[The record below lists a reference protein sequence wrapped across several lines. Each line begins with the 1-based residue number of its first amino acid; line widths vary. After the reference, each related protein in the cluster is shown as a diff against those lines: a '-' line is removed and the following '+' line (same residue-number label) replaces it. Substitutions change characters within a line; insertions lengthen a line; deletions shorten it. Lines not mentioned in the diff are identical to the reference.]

1 MDSVVEVRDKFT
13 DTVKR
18 LLVGPNPLKG
28 FCCNENQEI
37 SNDGE
42 EILFNGSP
50 LSVYITGV
58 LFPQNQNRM
67 KGISELL
74 DGDLKPTDEDSDES
88 NDESNA
94 DIDDYK
100 DPFCKSDADDAIDGE
115 TSKIN
120 ARYQSAMGIT
130 LCVPYQSGLNIEI
143 SAGTYMAKSSVYPN
157 NAEMEN
163 GQHKIKMSDKT
174 KTCYFRKQHDYKL
187 YVQSQDMPA
196 KNAIHNVY
204 QVKDND
210 GNDVALRISV
220 TYRMD
225 LENGKDRIYTV
236 TLINTNT
243 DGYTNNCS
251 AYEKCWFQVG
261 FAVSCTEGFLPL
273 PKNFDKGL
281 KDEDYRLNALL
292 YRDVHDY
299 AIGHGCAATWENEL
313 PKTIKAECMPE
324 YEVKPIVPNTLPG
337 IQLDMKVYSE
347 NRCGTIEDLTNLA
360 NKYEKWIDIESEK
373 VETIPEEHR
382 ATAEGQ
388 IALCRKCLARI
399 RRGISLLGKDDSVWE
414 AFAFTNKA
422 MLMQQLH
429 YRLPFV
435 KYSDYD
441 KRNCHGILENEI
453 ILPDTENSETWYKNG
468 EIIYGKWRPFQIA
481 FLVMNIVS
489 INDKD
494 SEERKI
500 MDLIWFP
507 TGGGKTEAYLGLTA
521 FTIFLRKLRNKED
534 RGTSVIMRYTL
545 RLLTSQ
551 QYERAASL
559 ICAME
564 KIRAENEDVLGKE
577 RITIGLW
584 VGNSLTPNMQKD
596 AAKKIREIQEKKDRG
611 NASIILKCP
620 WCGASMSTYRDKAE
634 NIHTPGYEVEKD
646 KVHLIC
652 GNKTCDFHDYDFEL
666 PLRLFDDDI
675 YENPP
680 TLLFG
685 TVDKFAMLP
694 FIPKAKS
701 LFGGDRENAAPD
713 LIIQD
718 ELHLI
723 TGPLG
728 SAVGIYEVLIDEL
741 CKSNGGLPKR
751 IASTATISHAKQQCN
766 ALYGCGEENVFQF
779 PVQGTSYKDS
789 FFAREKSDGIGR
801 KYIGLYGAAMSTS
814 ASASIATF
822 AALIYAAKAI
832 EVNEEKARDPYWTN
846 LAYFGSMRELGQAA
860 TWYMTDIKERLETI
874 YKWRMEASLDRT
886 KRRYIYGTG
895 LAELTSRMSN
905 EEIPKILKKL
915 EESYS
920 GNVEMPEDD
929 KADKKKE
936 FPLDICLATN
946 MISVGVDVSR
956 LGLMTV
962 TGQPKTMSEYIQT
975 TSRVGRD
982 AAHAPGVVYVIYNT
996 SKSRDKSHYEK
1007 FQSQH
1012 EKLYYS
1018 VEPTSVTPF
1027 SEPMRE
1033 RALPT
1038 IFAAIHRLIHAPV
1051 DKRENAD
1058 YIPSNEELE
1067 KIVDSFVNRIG
1078 GIDCDEAEN
1087 AKRQLEFCY
1096 RQWIEWNPLRYSR
1109 KPGKLQGEA
1118 PLLIQTGTIRPDA
1131 WKDRGWDA
1139 PTSMRNVDGTCGLDT
1154 TKTIW
1159 WQKERRQ

>member
-1 MDSVVEVRDKFT
+1 MDSVVEVRGKFT

-18 LLVGPNPLKG
+18 LLIGPNPLKG

-67 KGISELL
+67 KGISELI

-100 DPFCKSDADDAIDGE
+100 DPFSKSDADDSIDGE

-130 LCVPYQSGLNIEI
+130 LCVPYRSGLNIEI

-399 RRGISLLGKDDSVWE
+399 RRGISLLGKDDSVWK
-414 AFAFTNKA
+414 AFAFT
-422 MLMQQLH
+422 
-429 YRLPFV
+429 
-435 KYSDYD
+435 
-441 KRNCHGILENEI
+441 
-453 ILPDTENSETWYKNG
+453 
-468 EIIYGKWRPFQIA
+468 
-481 FLVMNIVS
+481 
-489 INDKD
+489 
-494 SEERKI
+494 
-500 MDLIWFP
+500 
-507 TGGGKTEAYLGLTA
+507 
-521 FTIFLRKLRNKED
+521 
-534 RGTSVIMRYTL
+534 
-545 RLLTSQ
+545 
-551 QYERAASL
+551 
-559 ICAME
+559 
-564 KIRAENEDVLGKE
+564 
-577 RITIGLW
+577 
-584 VGNSLTPNMQKD
+584 
-596 AAKKIREIQEKKDRG
+596 
-611 NASIILKCP
+611 
-620 WCGASMSTYRDKAE
+620 
-634 NIHTPGYEVEKD
+634 PG
-646 KVHLIC
+646 
-652 GNKTCDFHDYDFEL
+652 
-666 PLRLFDDDI
+666 R
-675 YENPP
+675 
-680 TLLFG
+680 
-685 TVDKFAMLP
+685 
-694 FIPKAKS
+694 
-701 LFGGDRENAAPD
+701 
-713 LIIQD
+713 
-718 ELHLI
+718 
-723 TGPLG
+723 
-728 SAVGIYEVLIDEL
+728 
-741 CKSNGGLPKR
+741 
-751 IASTATISHAKQQCN
+751 
-766 ALYGCGEENVFQF
+766 
-779 PVQGTSYKDS
+779 
-789 FFAREKSDGIGR
+789 
-801 KYIGLYGAAMSTS
+801 
-814 ASASIATF
+814 
-822 AALIYAAKAI
+822 
-832 EVNEEKARDPYWTN
+832 
-846 LAYFGSMRELGQAA
+846 
-860 TWYMTDIKERLETI
+860 
-874 YKWRMEASLDRT
+874 
-886 KRRYIYGTG
+886 
-895 LAELTSRMSN
+895 
-905 EEIPKILKKL
+905 
-915 EESYS
+915 
-920 GNVEMPEDD
+920 
-929 KADKKKE
+929 
-936 FPLDICLATN
+936 
-946 MISVGVDVSR
+946 
-956 LGLMTV
+956 
-962 TGQPKTMSEYIQT
+962 
-975 TSRVGRD
+975 
-982 AAHAPGVVYVIYNT
+982 
-996 SKSRDKSHYEK
+996 
-1007 FQSQH
+1007 
-1012 EKLYYS
+1012 
-1018 VEPTSVTPF
+1018 
-1027 SEPMRE
+1027 
-1033 RALPT
+1033 
-1038 IFAAIHRLIHAPV
+1038 
-1051 DKRENAD
+1051 
-1058 YIPSNEELE
+1058 
-1067 KIVDSFVNRIG
+1067 
-1078 GIDCDEAEN
+1078 
-1087 AKRQLEFCY
+1087 
-1096 RQWIEWNPLRYSR
+1096 
-1109 KPGKLQGEA
+1109 
-1118 PLLIQTGTIRPDA
+1118 
-1131 WKDRGWDA
+1131 
-1139 PTSMRNVDGTCGLDT
+1139 
-1154 TKTIW
+1154 
-1159 WQKERRQ
+1159 